1 MLTRTKSIHFGW
13 ALLLALASP
22 AALAGDTPVCPS
34 PAPPACEEARSALS
48 AAENA
53 VQAAA
58 AKLSLWTTAVDALKQ
73 ARAAFLGR
81 DYAAATRAARI
92 ATEQAQ
98 LGIAQ
103 TRYPVF
109 DMPKL

>member
-1 MLTRTKSIHFGW
+1 LIYGL
-13 ALLLALASP
+13 ALLLVLASR
-22 AALAGDTPVCPS
+22 AALAGDTPACPNS
-34 PAPPACEEARSALS
+34 APPACEEARSALS
-48 AAENA
+48 AAESA

-81 DYAAATRAARI
+81 DYAAATRAART
-92 ATEQAQ
+92 AAEQAQ

-103 TRYPVF
+103 TRYPTF

>member
-1 MLTRTKSIHFGW
+1 MAVTLPSW
-13 ALLLALASP
+13 AAP
-22 AALAGDTPVCPS
+22 AGDMPLCPNQ
-34 PAPPACEEARSALS
+34 APPACLEARNVLS
-48 AAENA
+48 AAETA

-58 AKLSLWTTAVDALKQ
+58 AKRSLWTTAIDALKQ
-73 ARAAFLGR
+73 ARAAFVGG
-81 DYAAATRAARI
+81 DYAAAARAGRV

-103 TRYPVF
+103 TRYPTF

>member
-1 MLTRTKSIHFGW
+1 MLTAPRLIRCGVT
-13 ALLLALASP
+13 LLSVLVSG
-22 AALAGDTPVCPS
+22 AALAGDTLACPN
-34 PAPPACEEARSALS
+34 PAPSTCEDAQSALS
-48 AAENA
+48 AAESA

-58 AKLSLWTTAVDALKQ
+58 AKLSLWTTAEDALRQ
-73 ARAAFLGR
+73 ARAAFRAG
-81 DYAAATRAARI
+81 DYASATRAARM

-103 TRYPVF
+103 TRYPKF

>member
-1 MLTRTKSIHFGW
+1 LV
-13 ALLLALASP
+13 LLLVLAFR
-22 AALAGDTPVCPS
+22 AALAGDTLACPN
-34 PAPPACEEARSALS
+34 PAPPACEEARIALS
-48 AAENA
+48 TAESA

-73 ARAAFLGR
+73 ARAAFLGGE
-81 DYAAATRAARI
+81 YAAATRAARV
-92 ATEQAQ
+92 AAEQAQ

-103 TRYPVF
+103 TRYPTF